1 MQPFEENSVSIR
13 PPARF
18 SPPSARLAAAVLAMI
33 ACLAVFLGLGHNW
46 GYPEERPRSTLPGFR
61 YVNSGWISPVDWR
74 ELGPLE
80 RELRAFI
87 IVSQDELDEFES
99 GFASKVSRG
108 NPTSLGRIDFDTSV
122 LLAAY
127 YAWLPVR
134 GDPFSVAGVLID
146 DNEALV
152 SMALEG
158 GPTGPGVSVPL
169 RLNDHGGSGAVLVP
183 AGGAGRVYLRA
194 CRPRTRFAHCDSQ
207 LAVPRRG

>member
-1 MQPFEENSVSIR
+1 MQPFEENSVSNR
-13 PPARF
+13 PAVRF
-18 SPPSARLAAAVLAMI
+18 SPPSARLAAAVLAMV

-46 GYPEERPRSTLPGFR
+46 GYPEERPRSSLPGFR
-61 YVNSGWISPVDWR
+61 YVDSGWISPVNWR
-74 ELGPLE
+74 ELGPLA

-99 GFASKVSRG
+99 GFVSKVSRG

-134 GDPFSVAGVLID
+134 GDPFSVAGVLIN

-152 SMALEG
+152 SLALEEDPQG
-158 GPTGPGVSVPL
+158 REYPYLYASMTMVAMERSLFPQGEPVEFIFALAGHEPVS
-169 RLNDHGGSGAVLVP
+169 
-183 AGGAGRVYLRA
+183 
-194 CRPRTRFAHCDSQ
+194 RTAI
-207 LAVPRRG
+207 PN